1 MKTIEKKLPVPSD
14 FVIPEGI
21 ELQDALF
28 FDIETTG
35 LSRDYHKVYLIGSLC
50 IQDGKFLFCQ
60 WLAEKETE
68 ETDHRR
74 CGSRCYCGICSEQNA
89 YSCSASHGVGPLCTA
104 SPACTLH
111 LSLIHILI

>member
-68 ETDHRR
+68 E
-74 CGSRCYCGICSEQNA
+74 GSVLSSFFSYACRFTTLISFNGNRFDFPFLQSRM
-89 YSCSASHGVGPLCTA
+89 SHLGPVSYT
-104 SPACTLH
+104 H
-111 LSLIHILI
+111 LPK